1 MATKIKYTQKELKGP
16 DRFSSTVIAGFDY
29 FSDHSKKIV
38 LIVAA
43 VILVLV
49 AAYIVHNYREGKN
62 DEAAGMFNAA
72 VEKLDSGDLQG
83 ALGEFGELRKQYPDK
98 KISKIALYYS
108 GLIDF
113 RLGKYDDSINE
124 LNEFLTSGVEEDTLV
139 QSAILT
145 QGLARIEEGKW
156 QQAVQF
162 LEQFRNISEGPVRD
176 RALTNLVLAYEKM
189 GDKAK
194 ADAVYKELNKKPAGM
209 NPGVS
214 PVNVNSSSSG
224 KGNNN

>member
-49 AAYIVHNYREGKN
+49 AAYVVHKYRESKN
-62 DEAAGMFNAA
+62 DEAAGIFNAA
-72 VEKLDSGDLQG
+72 VEKLDAGDLQG
-83 ALGEFGELRKQYPDK
+83 ALGEFGELEKRFPDK

-162 LEQFRNISEGPVRD
+162 LEQFRDIPEGPVRD
-176 RALTNLVLAYEKM
+176 RALVNLAIAYEKM

-194 ADAVYKELNKKPAGM
+194 ADSVYMDLNKKPAGM

-214 PVNVNSSSSG
+214 PVNVNTPSG
-224 KGNNN
+224 KQSNN

>member
-43 VILVLV
+43 VIVVLV
-49 AAYIVHNYREGKN
+49 AAYVVHNYRENKS
-62 DEAAGMFNAA
+62 DQATDMFNSA
-72 VEKLDSGDLQG
+72 VLKLDTGDLQG
-83 ALGEFGELRKQYPDK
+83 ALGEFGELRQRYPDN

-108 GLIDF
+108 GLIDYK
-113 RLGKYDDSINE
+113 LGKYDDSINA
-124 LNEFLTSGVEEDTLV
+124 LNEFLTSGVEEDTLI

-145 QGLARIEEGKW
+145 QGLARLEEGKW
-156 QQAVQF
+156 QQSVQF
-162 LEQFRNISEGPVRD
+162 LEQFEKIPEGPVRD
-176 RALTNLVLAYEKM
+176 RALVNLAIAYEKL
-189 GDKAK
+189 GQKAK
-194 ADAVYKELNKKPAGM
+194 AAAVYKELYKKPDSL

-214 PVNVNSSSSG
+214 PVNVNSSS
-224 KGNNN
+224 GNQGNK